1 MTVTLALDVGGTKTT
16 IGLVDTTCKRILKR
30 ETVPTTVGLIE
41 FPQFIGSLVK
51 SWVKIARDERIGV
64 DPIVGVALPGNFEM
78 GGRVM
83 LKKGSAEQLIQ
94 KNETFYDLDITEW
107 LTQDFPDDF
116 SIFAVNDG
124 IAQAVGGVY
133 STWCDDYAN
142 QVMLYMGPGT
152 GLGGA
157 IVEIGDDR
165 EDVRL
170 VTDGHIFDVMVS
182 IQGQECMAED
192 VLSGRGIFNR
202 TGKVAKILN
211 ERDDYWNQHQAAID
225 DCVECAVQIV
235 MNIKQ
240 KTIRKK
246 FKENDWPQADIEFA
260 STIEYVLLGG
270 SIGTKG
276 RLGQALYDRLSSEFD
291 GLVVQPTD
299 TDGNALIGAVLMGDK

>member
-1 MTVTLALDVGGTKTT
+1 M
-16 IGLVDTTCKRILKR
+16 
-30 ETVPTTVGLIE
+30 
-41 FPQFIGSLVK
+41 
-51 SWVKIARDERIGV
+51 
-64 DPIVGVALPGNFEM
+64 
-78 GGRVM
+78 
-83 LKKGSAEQLIQ
+83 IQ

-107 LTQDFPDDF
+107 PTQDFPDDF

-133 STWCDDYAN
+133 STWCDEFEN
-142 QVMLYMGPGT
+142 KVMLYMGPGT
-152 GLGGA
+152 ELGGA
-157 IVEIGDDR
+157 IVAIGDDR

-240 KTIRKK
+240 KTIRKNSK
-246 FKENDWPQADIEFA
+246 KMIGHKPILN
-260 STIEYVLLGG
+260 LL
-270 SIGTKG
+270 
-276 RLGQALYDRLSSEFD
+276 R
-291 GLVVQPTD
+291 P
-299 TDGNALIGAVLMGDK
+299 